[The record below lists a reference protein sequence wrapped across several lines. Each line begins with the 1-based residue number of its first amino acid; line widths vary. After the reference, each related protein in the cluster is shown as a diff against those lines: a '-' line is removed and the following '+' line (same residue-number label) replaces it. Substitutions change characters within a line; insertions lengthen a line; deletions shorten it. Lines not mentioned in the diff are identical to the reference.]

1 MTIHAK
7 LLTKRSDSMGYT
19 EYVFMNLEFTN
30 VYDKYI
36 MCVRFPNWDH
46 PKIEIEEFGFLEYRS
61 VIAGKDKWYDH
72 YHNEYI
78 PYKYTDNHFIKFIPE
93 TQNKETD
100 YTM

>member
-7 LLTKRSDSMGYT
+7 LLTKRSDSMGYVV
-19 EYVFMNLEFTN
+19 YVFQNLDFTDAFN
-30 VYDKYI
+30 KYV

-46 PKIEIEEFGFLEYRS
+46 PNIEITELGFLEYRS
-61 VIAGKDKWYDH
+61 VVAGKDSWYNS
-72 YHNEYI
+72 YNNQYI